1 MYPTNYKTGATI
13 MCKKVFISYAWED
26 SNFSEKVL
34 AFSNKLR
41 KNGIDAIIDQ
51 YEESPDMGWP
61 IWMENQI
68 ESSDYVLVVSTKT
81 YFEKFKQM
89 QNGKGVTWEISS
101 IYQSLYNMQGHNDK
115 FIPVVFCEDDKQYVL
130 KALQPYTIY
139 NLETQ
144 FEKLRNRIL
153 EIPNVIKPPVV
164 KPLPERNRKCM
175 FVSSPINIEL
185 WDKARWRG
193 TAFLYYP
200 NGGWFLGLL
209 YSGNKNAA
217 IEIFDE
223 WKEYDD
229 IDKHLE
235 IVFIEGNINKL
246 PPNGYTCLI
255 QPNMSESINRIK
267 SVNGDDETIVLTVS
281 RFQRMYPKDNFLL
294 YNKFKEIYYKNKG
307 KPIPIVPVTII
318 DKKKDIT
325 LDNIEVNIKSIL
337 YTRNI
342 RYMKAKDIK
351 RTDIESCVIP
361 DFNQEFPLET

>member
-1 MYPTNYKTGATI
+1 M
-13 MCKKVFISYAWED
+13 
-26 SNFSEKVL
+26 
-34 AFSNKLR
+34 
-41 KNGIDAIIDQ
+41 
-51 YEESPDMGWP
+51 
-61 IWMENQI
+61 
-68 ESSDYVLVVSTKT
+68 
-81 YFEKFKQM
+81 
-89 QNGKGVTWEISS
+89 
-101 IYQSLYNMQGHNDK
+101 
-115 FIPVVFCEDDKQYVL
+115 FCEDDKQYVL

-281 RFQRMYPKDNFLL
+281 RFQRMYPKDNFLM

-318 DKKKDIT
+318 DKKTDYRRKLMGVGQVVDFYYNDKAFSRKIGEVDKEKHIGLIYQSAIKMELSKFCHMEEDGYGSINYLSADYINLIAGALQQTIGIQEDI
-325 LDNIEVNIKSIL
+325 VQ
-337 YTRNI
+337 RVI
-342 RYMKAKDIK
+342 R
-351 RTDIESCVIP
+351 
-361 DFNQEFPLET
+361 LEKENEELKCKLNRLSA